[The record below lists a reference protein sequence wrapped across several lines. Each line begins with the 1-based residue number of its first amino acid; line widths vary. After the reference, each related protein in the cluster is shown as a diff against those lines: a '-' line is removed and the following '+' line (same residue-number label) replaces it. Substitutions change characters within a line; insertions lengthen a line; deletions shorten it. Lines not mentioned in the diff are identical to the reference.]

1 MYVRTG
7 NGLMTS
13 GWESRLGS
21 SWPEA
26 QYRVLQLSY
35 QAPVPKSAVEA
46 YTER

>member
-1 MYVRTG
+1 MHVRTD

-13 GWESRLGS
+13 GGGCRLGN

-26 QYRVLQLSY
+26 QYRVFQDAYQELFSKSY
-35 QAPVPKSAVEA
+35 LEA